1 MMKLE
6 PMRRFVALGTVAL
19 LALAG
24 CGSSTTQSQAAA
36 PPLSVVDAPQGSWSE
51 NFNPFSPNALF
62 GTVGYI
68 YEPLMQFVMIS
79 GKTVPWL
86 AQSDQWSHRDT
97 VLTIHLAPHVKW
109 NNGQAFTSQDV
120 VFTFDL
126 LKKYPALDTND
137 VWQTLKSVAAPNA
150 DTVVFTLKSPDRSA
164 FYYLMSVTP
173 VNPSVWSSVKNPVT
187 FTNPHPV
194 ATGPYTLKSFSP
206 QDYVMARNAHFWKGT
221 PLVPE
226 LSFPAYTSNSS
237 VDLAL
242 SKGNVDWAG
251 LFSPDI
257 QSTFVAKNPTTNH
270 YWFAQAAPVMLFT
283 NDAQYPFNSPI
294 VRQALSYAIN
304 RQTIST
310 QGEYG
315 YEKPASALGIP
326 PGESRY
332 INATAAAQA
341 PNRYDPQKALRLL
354 ESAGFHK
361 NSHGTLMMPNGKPF
375 TFSLLCVAAYSD
387 WVQDVTLIS
396 HELQHIGITV
406 NVKAL
411 QYAAYYSDLQR
422 GKFST
427 AIGWSFSGPNPFY
440 FYNYAMNSNLSAP
453 IGKSAATNFQ
463 RFSSSTATRLLNAYN
478 ASTSASQRRTLLNQ
492 IQTYWIHELPA
503 IPLVW
508 GAYWN
513 EYSTKHY
520 TGWPTQKN
528 PYDDPGPNDAS
539 SELTLLHL
547 KPVH

>member
-1 MMKLE
+1 MI
-6 PMRRFVALGTVAL
+6 
-19 LALAG
+19 LAG
-24 CGSSTTQSQAAA
+24 CGASTAQSQAA

-86 AQSDQWSHRDT
+86 AQSDQWSHQDR
-97 VLTIHLAPHVKW
+97 VLTIHLAPHVQW

-120 VFTFDL
+120 AFTFNL

-137 VWQTLKSVAAPNA
+137 VWQNLQSVATPNA
-150 DTVVFTLKSPDRSA
+150 STVVFTLKSADRSA
-164 FYYLMSVTP
+164 FYYLMNVTP
-173 VNPSVWSSVKNPVT
+173 VNPSVWSAVKNPVT

-206 QDYVMARNAHFWKGT
+206 QDYVMTRNAHFWKGT
-221 PLVPE
+221 PPVSE

-242 SKGNVDWAG
+242 SKGNVSWAG

-257 QSTFVAKNPTTNH
+257 QTTFVAKNPTTNH
-270 YWFAQAAPVMLFT
+270 YWFAQTAPVMLFT
-283 NDAQYPFNSPI
+283 NDAQYPFQSAV

-304 RQTIST
+304 RQAVST

-315 YEKPASALGIP
+315 YEKPASTLGIP

-332 INATAAAQA
+332 IDATAAAQA
-341 PNRYDPQKALRLL
+341 PNRYDPQKALRML
-354 ESAGFHK
+354 ESAGFHQ

-375 TFSLLCVAAYSD
+375 TFSLLVVAAYSD

-396 HELQHIGITV
+396 HELQQIGITA

-411 QYAAYYSDLQR
+411 QYAAYYSDLQQ

-427 AIGWSFSGPNPFY
+427 AIGWSFSGPSPFY
-440 FYNYAMNSNLSAP
+440 FYNYAMNASLSAP

-463 RFSSSTATRLLNAYN
+463 RFTSSTATRLLSAYN
-478 ASTSASQRRTLLNQ
+478 ASASASQRQALLAQ
-492 IQTYWIHELPA
+492 IQTYWVHELPA

-513 EYSTKHY
+513 EYSTKNY